1 MRKPYNW
8 ALNDEGGIFLFRTGL
23 HEYASTENME
33 FFTYI
38 NKSLRNLRKLPIK
51 HKEDRS
57 TLVRVRKLLFKA
69 RYLNLIIPITSN
81 LNLRGPDIREG
92 EYIWLKMIIWLV
104 FEFDSASL
112 IGSII
117 DSK

>member
-1 MRKPYNW
+1 
-8 ALNDEGGIFLFRTGL
+8 
-23 HEYASTENME
+23 ME

-92 EYIWLKMIIWLV
+92 EYNMCLFLLIDFTDV
-104 FEFDSASL
+104 FNYSLDSCFFVVDMYEHFYFSL
-112 IGSII
+112 GYALLAAEPTFVTNRH
-117 DSK
+117 

>member
-1 MRKPYNW
+1 
-8 ALNDEGGIFLFRTGL
+8 
-23 HEYASTENME
+23 ME

-92 EYIWLKMIIWLV
+92 EYIWLIMLYVLV
-104 FEFDSASL
+104 LFIDFTDVFNYSLDSCFFL
-112 IGSII
+112 SICMSI
-117 DSK
+117 LFLLGYALLAGEPTFVTNRH

>member
-1 MRKPYNW
+1 
-8 ALNDEGGIFLFRTGL
+8 
-23 HEYASTENME
+23 ME

-92 EYIWLKMIIWLV
+92 EYIWLIMLYVLV
-104 FEFDSASL
+104 LFIDFTDVFNYSLDSCFFFVDMYEHFIFIRICSV
-112 IGSII
+112 GR
-117 DSK
+117 